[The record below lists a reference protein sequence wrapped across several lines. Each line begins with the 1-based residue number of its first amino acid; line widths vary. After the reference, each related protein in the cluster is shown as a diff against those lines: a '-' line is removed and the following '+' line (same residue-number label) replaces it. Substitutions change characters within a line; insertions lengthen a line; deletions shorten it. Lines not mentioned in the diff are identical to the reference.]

1 MKVHQLLPLGIFCML
16 IGILFQLAPAT
27 SFDEIFNSYTRAIGL
42 GYFMHGLGMAFMIV
56 GGSVL
61 SSWITLKFLHMSEQ
75 P

>member
-1 MKVHQLLPLGIFCML
+1 
-16 IGILFQLAPAT
+16 
-27 SFDEIFNSYTRAIGL
+27 
-42 GYFMHGLGMAFMIV
+42 MHGLGMAFMIV